1 MYFALPIETFGPLET
16 FSRQIQYITQSLG
29 LFAME
34 TYVIKDGKLYTI
46 SFSAPE
52 SRVPEILPIAK
63 NMTQSFQFTA

>member
-1 MYFALPIETFGPLET
+1 
-16 FSRQIQYITQSLG
+16 
-29 LFAME
+29 ME
-34 TYVIKDGKLYTI
+34 TDVTKDDKLYTI